1 MRLVDNVGF
10 CGRTGQLKKQFT
22 FPGDCIIIYLK
33 EDCRGMAA
41 EGENRKVKDS
51 VFVDL
56 FGRDVTAKE
65 NFISLY
71 NALHGTNLRPE
82 NTELVPEMLESAMY
96 MSYANDVAM
105 QVNGQVV
112 VLIEHQSTIN
122 RNMPLRLLDYV
133 ARIYEKIVPAKKKYY
148 RSRVCV
154 PMPEFYVLYNGTDD
168 YPAED
173 EMRLSDSFTY
183 PGGKKPSQV
192 PLELVVKVYNI
203 NLGKGDALLGKCG
216 ALRQYSQF
224 IGLVRKARTEG
235 KDEPLTWA
243 VKEAIGRGILPG
255 YLERKSTEVINMLT
269 MEYDYAVDVAAQK
282 EESLAEGIRI
292 GEERGLERGLEQG
305 LERGLEQGLE
315 QERKTIR
322 KMMENL
328 HLSIT
333 EVMDALNI
341 PPSERDSFAAKL

>member
-1 MRLVDNVGF
+1 
-10 CGRTGQLKKQFT
+10 
-22 FPGDCIIIYLK
+22 
-33 EDCRGMAA
+33 MAA

-154 PMPEFYVLYNGTDD
+154 PMPEFYVLYNGMDD

-183 PGGKKPSQV
+183 PGGKKPSEV

-224 IGLVRKARTEG
+224 IDLVRKARVEG
-235 KDEPLTWA
+235 KEEPLTWA

-305 LERGLEQGLE
+305 LE
-315 QERKTIR
+315 QERRTIR
-322 KMMENL
+322 MMMDNL
-328 HLSIT
+328 HLNIT

>member
-1 MRLVDNVGF
+1 
-10 CGRTGQLKKQFT
+10 
-22 FPGDCIIIYLK
+22 
-33 EDCRGMAA
+33 MAA

-71 NALHGTNLRPE
+71 NALHGTSLKPE
-82 NTELVPEMLESAMY
+82 DTELVPEMLESAMY

-168 YPAED
+168 YPSED

-183 PGGKKPSQV
+183 PGGKKPSEV

-203 NLGKGDALLGKCG
+203 NIGKGDVLLGKCG

-224 IGLVRKARTEG
+224 IDLVRKARVEG
-235 KDEPLTWA
+235 KEEPLTWA

-292 GEERGLERGLEQG
+292 GEERGLE
-305 LERGLEQGLE
+305 
-315 QERKTIR
+315 QERRTIR
-322 KMMENL
+322 MMMDNL
-328 HLSIT
+328 HLTIT

-341 PPSERDSFAAKL
+341 PPSERDSFASKL

>member
-1 MRLVDNVGF
+1 M
-10 CGRTGQLKKQFT
+10 
-22 FPGDCIIIYLK
+22 P
-33 EDCRGMAA
+33 A
-41 EGENRKVKDS
+41 ETENRKVKDS

-71 NALHGTNLRPE
+71 NALHGTSLKPE
-82 NTELVPEMLESAMY
+82 DTELVPEMLESAMY

-133 ARIYEKIVPAKKKYY
+133 ARIYEKIVPPKKKYY
-148 RSRVCV
+148 RSRVYV

-168 YPAED
+168 YPAEG
-173 EMRLSDSFTY
+173 EMRLSDSFTC
-183 PGGKKPSQV
+183 PGGKKPSEV

-203 NLGKGDALLGKCG
+203 NPGKGNALLAKCG
-216 ALRQYSQF
+216 ALRQYSEF
-224 IGLVRKARTEG
+224 IELVRKARGEG

-292 GEERGLERGLEQG
+292 GEERGLEQGLEQG
-305 LERGLEQGLE
+305 R
-315 QERKTIR
+315 QETVRLIMDKL
-322 KMMENL
+322 NL
-328 HLSIT
+328 SLSQ
-333 EVMDALNI
+333 VMDALNV

>member
-1 MRLVDNVGF
+1 
-10 CGRTGQLKKQFT
+10 
-22 FPGDCIIIYLK
+22 
-33 EDCRGMAA
+33 MAA

-71 NALHGTNLRPE
+71 NALHGTSLKPE
-82 NTELVPEMLESAMY
+82 DTELVPEMLESAMY

-168 YPAED
+168 YPSED

-183 PGGKKPSQV
+183 PGGKKPSEV

-203 NLGKGDALLGKCG
+203 NLGKGDALLEKCG

-224 IGLVRKARTEG
+224 IDLVRKARVEG
-235 KDEPLTWA
+235 KEEPLTWA